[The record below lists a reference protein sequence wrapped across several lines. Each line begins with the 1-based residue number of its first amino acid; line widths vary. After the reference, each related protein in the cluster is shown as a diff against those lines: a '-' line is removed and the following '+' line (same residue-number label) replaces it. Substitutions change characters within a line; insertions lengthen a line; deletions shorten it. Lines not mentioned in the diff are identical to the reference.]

1 MRAGAYGLRHG
12 RILFLYPEGERS
24 IDGTPKSFKKGAAIL
39 AHHLNV
45 PIVPVAEDGF
55 FEAWPRDRNFQRFA
69 PLRISIGDPIYPDPA
84 EEPEAAYNRLTEEA
98 RVRIVSMWEQLRA
111 QRSPQ
116 SPANLPGS
124 HGAAEKHRAMHS

>member
-12 RILFLYPEGERS
+12 RILVLYPEGERS
-24 IDGTPKSFKKGAAIL
+24 IDGIPKSFKKGAAIL

-84 EEPEAAYNRLTEEA
+84 EEPETAYNRLTAEA
-98 RVRIVSMWEQLRA
+98 RARIVSMWEQLRA
-111 QRSPQ
+111 QRSSQ

-124 HGAAEKHRAMHS
+124 HGAAEKHPAMHS